1 MVYRGRSR
9 KSPRTFPPD
18 PRMGGVDH
26 TVGGGRYVV
35 PGGVVGE
42 LGGGGARGDGVD
54 GEDEEDGVGERPCSG
69 Q

>member
-1 MVYRGRSR
+1 
-9 KSPRTFPPD
+9 
-18 PRMGGVDH
+18 MGGVDH